1 MFRSL
6 FYKLFFFIYKIVFK
20 FNSVNYGDVIYIYD
34 IDNTICNTGY
44 RSNYQG
50 FLDKDLVNNLE
61 VFIPIKNKILN
72 QYKYS
77 NNIFF
82 FSVRPIKFWLL
93 TFFWLNRNEIK
104 VNIFQL
110 FFFNSPMKKIKF
122 IEYLVNKGYLIEF
135 YDDMSFNH
143 ENGKVMFY
151 ESEINYLKKL
161 KLNYYGFKY
170 LNLLNKINK

>member
-61 VFIPIKNKILN
+61 VYIPIKNKILN
-72 QYKYS
+72 QYKDS

-82 FSVRPIKFWLL
+82 SNSAIK
-93 TFFWLNRNEIK
+93 RC
-104 VNIFQL
+104 
-110 FFFNSPMKKIKF
+110 
-122 IEYLVNKGYLIEF
+122 G
-135 YDDMSFNH
+135 
-143 ENGKVMFY
+143 
-151 ESEINYLKKL
+151 
-161 KLNYYGFKY
+161 
-170 LNLLNKINK
+170 

>member
-82 FSVRPIKFWLL
+82 FSVEPIKFWLL
-93 TFFWLNRNEIK
+93 TFWLNRNEIK